1 MSNIV
6 EVNHLV
12 KRYPGSDQPAVRDVS
27 FAIQRGEIFGFLGP
41 NGAGK
46 TTTISMLSCLLKPS
60 GGSATIAGFDLSR
73 QPNEVKRRIGLV
85 PQDLALYP
93 TLSANDNLLFY
104 GRIYGLTGKQLKQ
117 RVDAALK
124 MVGLYDRRHEAVQ
137 KYSGGM
143 KRRIN
148 IAAGLL
154 HQPEILFLDEPTVGV
169 DPQSRNFIFDN
180 VEELNQNGVTVLY
193 TTHYMEEAE
202 RLCHRVAIIDQG
214 KIVALDTP
222 RALQE
227 TLGDGLIVVGLP
239 ADVPGTLEQELRA
252 LPGVRSADRIDH
264 QIKVKANNT
273 QQALPEVINVSSRL
287 NIHSL
292 KFWAES
298 GSGIPG
304 TDREEIT
311 GLVRRAIV
319 R

>member
-1 MSNIV
+1 MTNIV

-12 KRYPGSDQPAVRDVS
+12 KQYPGSDQPAVRDVS

-60 GGSATIAGFDLSR
+60 SGSATVAGFDLSR
-73 QPNEVKRRIGLV
+73 QSNDIKRRIGLV

-93 TLSANDNLLFY
+93 TLSAKDNLLFY
-104 GRIYGLTGKQLKQ
+104 GRIYGLKGAQLKQ
-117 RVDAALK
+117 RVDDALK
-124 MVGLYDRRHEAVQ
+124 MVGLYDRRNDAVE

-143 KRRIN
+143 KRRVN

-154 HQPEILFLDEPTVGV
+154 HEPEILFLDEPTVGV

-180 VEELNQNGVTVLY
+180 VEALNRNGVTVLY

-222 RALQE
+222 RALQD
-227 TLGDGLIVVGLP
+227 TLGGGLIVAGLP
-239 ADVPGTLEQELRA
+239 DGVPDTLEQEMHA
-252 LPGVRSADRIDH
+252 LPGVHSADRFDH
-264 QIKVKANNT
+264 QIKVRAANT
-273 QQALPEVINVSSRL
+273 QQTLPDVINVFNRL
-287 NIHSL
+287 DINIRSL
-292 KFWAES
+292 EILEPNLES
-298 GSGIPG
+298 VFL
-304 TDREEIT
+304 ELT
-311 GLVRRAIV
+311 GKRLRD
-319 R
+319 

>member
-1 MSNIV
+1 MTNIV

-12 KRYPGSDQPAVRDVS
+12 KHYPGSDQPAVRDVS

-60 GGSATIAGFDLSR
+60 SGNVTVAGFDLAR
-73 QPNEVKRRIGLV
+73 RPNEIKRRIGLV

-104 GRIYGLTGKQLKQ
+104 GRIYGLTGKLLKQ
-117 RVDAALK
+117 RVDGALK
-124 MVGLYDRRHEAVQ
+124 MVGLYDRRHETVE

-143 KRRIN
+143 KRRVN

-154 HQPEILFLDEPTVGV
+154 HRPEILFLDEPTVGV

-180 VEELNQNGVTVLY
+180 VEELNRQGVTVLY

-202 RLCHRVAIIDQG
+202 RLCQRVAIIDQG

-222 RALQE
+222 HALQAA
-227 TLGDGLIVVGLP
+227 LGGGLIVAGLP
-239 ADVPGTLEQELRA
+239 EDVPATLADDLRA
-252 LPGVRSADRIDH
+252 LPGVRGADRFDH
-264 QIKVKANNT
+264 QIKIKASNT
-273 QQALPEVINVSSRL
+273 QQTLPDVINVFNRL
-287 NIHSL
+287 DINIRSL
-292 KFWAES
+292 EILEPNLES
-298 GSGIPG
+298 VFL
-304 TDREEIT
+304 ELT
-311 GLVRRAIV
+311 GKRLRD
-319 R
+319 